1 MTTRAALHE
10 AIDELPEG
18 VLETLARAL
27 ERLRDDPFQF
37 MLDNAPMDDEPV
49 TEAECAALDKARA
62 QVAAGQ
68 VISNEE
74 VTRLLEA
81 LR

>member
-1 MTTRAALHE
+1 MTTRAAIHE

-37 MLDNAPMDDEPV
+37 MLDNAPIDDEPE
-49 TEAECAALDKARA
+49 TEAERAGVTLAKAQLA
-62 QVAAGQ
+62 NGLGVPHD
-68 VISNEE
+68 E
-74 VTRLLEA
+74 VVRRLEA